1 MEREVRR
8 LVVQRQ
14 RADAARGG
22 VVAPGQWRD
31 APAEAEEEDPELLA
45 HIART
50 MAEARARGAPVP
62 RAAQFVDRALNRA
75 RDARALGARLER
87 EASGLQPELEDALAA
102 AEQTTAAA
110 ARAPRR
116 LGGAPRQTDAPP

>member
-1 MEREVRR
+1 MEREVR
-8 LVVQRQ
+8 LLAAHRQ
-14 RADAARGG
+14 RGDARDGRA
-22 VVAPGQWRD
+22 APGQWPD
-31 APAEAEEEDPELLA
+31 PPEEAEGEDPELLA

-62 RAAQFVDRALNRA
+62 RAAQFVDRALDRA
-75 RDARALGARLER
+75 RDARALGERLDR

-102 AEQTTAAA
+102 AEQAAAAA

-116 LGGAPRQTDAPP
+116 LGRAAPEPEP